1 MRTSETAGW
10 LAALVLAAA
19 CSPAR
24 AAAVGIPLTLAEAVD
39 IALANNPAPVAAAGR
54 ESGALAARD
63 GVSAEYWPQVQLT
76 SRVAHASEVPVSQ
89 IPGYPPVPL
98 VESDTWITAATLQQL
113 LFTGGR
119 VSALVRQAE
128 SGAEAARMA
137 GVRTRQVTACNAE
150 RAFRRLL
157 AAQELTGV
165 AAKNLAAAED
175 HLLVARQRFEAR
187 AAARF
192 DVLRAEVQAEEARQ
206 EVILV
211 EGGLLVARALLLQA
225 LGLPAG
231 DYRAVAPP
239 RAEEPRPGVE
249 ELLVRAGRLRPD
261 LRELEQQ
268 VVAAEE
274 GVAAARAER
283 APTVGVAADYQFV
296 DPESEMVFSHWT
308 VGAYLSLP
316 VLDGGRIT
324 SHRQGAEAALVQAR
338 AALDALRRQ
347 VEAEVRQA
355 AAHADSAD
363 AQVLVA
369 QRRVEQAEELSRL
382 ADVRFAGGVGTAT
395 EVADAQA
402 SMARAR
408 YVLVLAESE
417 RGTAAAELALAVG
430 STPADRTPSPQPP
443 PSGGGEAR

>member
-1 MRTSETAGW
+1 MRMSITAGW
-10 LAALVLAAA
+10 IVAAMLAAVCGPL
-19 CSPAR
+19 R
-24 AAAVGIPLTLAEAVD
+24 AAAGEIPLTLAEAVD
-39 IALANNPAPVAAAGR
+39 IALAKNPALAAAEGR
-54 ESGALAARD
+54 ESGAWAARD
-63 GVSAEYWPQVQLT
+63 GASAERWPQVQLT
-76 SRVAHASEVPVSQ
+76 SRLAHTSEVPVSQ

-98 VESDTWITAATLQQL
+98 AEEDAWITTASLQQL
-113 LFTGGR
+113 LFSGGR

-137 GVRTRQVTACNAE
+137 SLRTRQVTAYNAE

-175 HLLVARQRFEAR
+175 HLRVARQRFEAR
-187 AAARF
+187 VAARF

-211 EGGLLVARALLLQA
+211 EGGLLVSRALLLQA
-225 LGLPAG
+225 LGLAAG

-239 RAEEPRPGVE
+239 RVDEARPGVD
-249 ELLVRAGRLRPD
+249 ELLVQAGLLRPD
-261 LRELEQQ
+261 LRELERQ
-268 VVAAEE
+268 VAAAEE

-283 APTVGVAADYQFV
+283 APTVGVAADYQLV

-316 VLDGGRIT
+316 VLDGGRIAA
-324 SHRQGAEAALVQAR
+324 HRQGAEAGLVQAR
-338 AALDALRRQ
+338 AALESLRRQ

-355 AAHADSAD
+355 TTHAASAD

-402 SMARAR
+402 STARAR

-417 RGTAAAELALAVG
+417 RGVAAAELSLAVG
-430 STPADRTPSPQPP
+430 STRAEGPRATQPP
-443 PSGGGEAR
+443 PAAEKGAP